1 MNKRI
6 QTILFALAAIVGS
19 ANAQNLSF
27 EAMANEATMNI
38 SGATGMTA
46 LQFCLQLPAGVT
58 IDTSNA
64 TMGEATVSHTLC
76 VETLD
81 NGDLLFILYSMN
93 LNRLE
98 DGELIRIPINI
109 NGEGTARLYNV
120 RFADT
125 DAVSYAGK
133 ETATGIASPKSSPKG
148 KDIYNLSGQQ
158 MVNGKS
164 LNSKLPWGIYI
175 KGGKKIL
182 AK

>member
-27 EAMANEATMNI
+27 EVKANEAVMNI

-58 IDTSNA
+58 IDTSNI
-64 TMGEATVSHTLC
+64 TMGEATASHTLC
-76 VETLD
+76 IETLD

-93 LNRLE
+93 LKRFKN
-98 DGELIRIPINI
+98 GEVLRIPINI

-125 DAVSYAGK
+125 DAVSYAGE
-133 ETATGIASPKSSPKG
+133 ETATGLASPKYSPKG
-148 KDIYNLSGQQ
+148 KDLKIYNLAGQR
-158 MVNGKS
+158 
-164 LNSKLPWGIYI
+164 LSKPQRGIYI
-175 KGGKKIL
+175 KDGKKFV
-182 AK
+182 K

>member
-1 MNKRI
+1 MRYI
-6 QTILFALAAIVGS
+6 LTIALAAISCSLAAQELTLQPSGTELVVN
-19 ANAQNLSF
+19 ANGVS
-27 EAMANEATMNI
+27 
-38 SGATGMTA
+38 SMTA
-46 LQFCLQLPAGVT
+46 LQFNLELPEGVT
-58 IDTSNA
+58 LADVDAS
-64 TMGEATVSHTLC
+64 MGEATVSHTLC

-93 LNRLE
+93 LNTFK
-98 DGELIRIPINI
+98 DGELLHIPINI

-125 DAVSYAGK
+125 EAVSYAGE

-164 LNSKLPWGIYI
+164 LNSKLPRGIYI

>member
-1 MNKRI
+1 MKKRI

-27 EAMANEATMNI
+27 EVQANEATMNI

-64 TMGEATVSHTLC
+64 TMGEATANHTLC
-76 VETLD
+76 METLD

-93 LNRLE
+93 LNRFK
-98 DGELIRIPINI
+98 DGEVLRIPINI

-125 DAVSYAGK
+125 DAVSYAGE

>member
-1 MNKRI
+1 MKKRI

-27 EAMANEATMNI
+27 EVQANEATMNI

-46 LQFCLQLPAGVT
+46 LQFCLQLPVGVT

-64 TMGEATVSHTLC
+64 TMGEATASHTLC

-93 LNRLE
+93 LNRFKY
-98 DGELIRIPINI
+98 GELLRIPINI

-125 DAVSYAGK
+125 DAVSYAGE
-133 ETATGIASPKSSPKG
+133 ETATGISSPKSSPKG

>member
-6 QTILFALAAIVGS
+6 QTILLALAAIVGS

-27 EAMANEATMNI
+27 EVKANKATMNI

-46 LQFCLQLPAGVT
+46 LQFCLQLPVGVT

-64 TMGEATVSHTLC
+64 TLGSATDGHTLC
-76 VETLD
+76 IETLD

-93 LNRLE
+93 LNRFK
-98 DGELIRIPINI
+98 DGEVLRIPINI

-125 DAVSYAGK
+125 EAVSYAGE

-148 KDIYNLSGQQ
+148 KDLKIYNLAGQR
-158 MVNGKS
+158 
-164 LNSKLPWGIYI
+164 LNKMQRGINIMDGRKVLI
-175 KGGKKIL
+175 K
-182 AK
+182 

>member
-1 MNKRI
+1 M
-6 QTILFALAAIVGS
+6 
-19 ANAQNLSF
+19 
-27 EAMANEATMNI
+27 
-38 SGATGMTA
+38 
-46 LQFCLQLPAGVT
+46 
-58 IDTSNA
+58 
-64 TMGEATVSHTLC
+64 
-76 VETLD
+76 ETLD
-81 NGDLLFILYSMN
+81 NGDLLFILYSMD
-93 LNRLE
+93 LNRFK
-98 DGELIRIPINI
+98 DGELLRIPINI
-109 NGEGTARLYNV
+109 NGEGTARLFNV

>member
-1 MNKRI
+1 MKKLL
-6 QTILFALAAIVGS
+6 TFAFALMSFGAT
-19 ANAQNLSF
+19 AQNLSF
-27 EAMANEATMNI
+27 EVKANEATMNI

-64 TMGEATVSHTLC
+64 TLGSATDGHTLC

-81 NGDLLFILYSMN
+81 SGDLLFILYSMN
-93 LNRLE
+93 LNTFK
-98 DGELIRIPINI
+98 DGEVLRIPINI
-109 NGEGTARLYNV
+109 NGEGTAKLYNV

-148 KDIYNLSGQQ
+148 KDLKIYNLAGQR
-158 MVNGKS
+158 
-164 LNSKLPWGIYI
+164 LNKMQRGINI
-175 KGGKKIL
+175 KDGRKIL
-182 AK
+182 K